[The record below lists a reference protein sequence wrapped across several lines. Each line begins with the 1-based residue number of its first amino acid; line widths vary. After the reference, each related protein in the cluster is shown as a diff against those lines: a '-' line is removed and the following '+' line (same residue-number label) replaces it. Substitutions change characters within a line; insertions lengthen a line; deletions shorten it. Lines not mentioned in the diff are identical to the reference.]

1 MRRILFLSGIDFKEK
16 SIQVIRKT
24 PEAYVKAGWLVDY
37 VVARDTAR
45 LGNYFYEREIN
56 PEGVNVIRS
65 YWPLENFRNKMQKG
79 FFYFFL
85 SKLSGLMV
93 VLKLFFDAKSL
104 LQSGRYD
111 VIYGYEVHG
120 VLAVGLLRAFNF
132 CDRSKV
138 VTRFQGSFLH
148 GYFQGKNTKKLITNF
163 DHIMA
168 MKVQSDAVIMT
179 NDGTQGD
186 KAFMHINPNGAGKM
200 QFWVNGVDRLNI
212 CEASVGEIR
221 EKHLLS
227 DKFILMTV
235 SRLEGWKRVER
246 SLFILNETVHGEGF
260 KDVLLVIVGDGSEL
274 NNLRNLSERLGLQD
288 YVRFVGAV
296 KQSEVVN
303 YLATAD
309 AFLSFYDTSNVG
321 NPLLEAIRA
330 NKIIFTLSNG
340 DTGNWIE
347 HTKNGFIYSPD
358 SDYFKDAARDIVLVA
373 TNKEIAGKLKAQ
385 VSLLENKKLWTWEE
399 RLDAEVDMVSK
410 L

>member
-1 MRRILFLSGIDFKEK
+1 MRRVLFLSGIDFKEK

-24 PEAYVKAGWLVDY
+24 PEAYVRAGWLVDY
-37 VVARDTAR
+37 VVARDGAR
-45 LGNYFYEREIN
+45 LGNYFYESEIN
-56 PEGVNVIRS
+56 PEGVNIIRS
-65 YWPLENFRNKMQKG
+65 YWPLEMFRNKLQKG
-79 FFYFFL
+79 FLYFFL
-85 SKLSGLMV
+85 SKVSGLMV
-93 VLKLFFDAKSL
+93 VLKLFFDAKRL
-104 LQSGRYD
+104 LQSNRYD

-120 VLAVGLLRAFNF
+120 VLAVGLLRAFNL

-148 GYFQGKNTKKLITNF
+148 GYLQGRNTKKLITNF
-163 DHIMA
+163 DHIIA
-168 MKVQSDAVIMT
+168 MKVQSDAIVMT

-186 KAFMHINPNGAGKM
+186 KAFASINPRGAEKM
-200 QFWVNGVDRLNI
+200 HFWVNGVDRLNV
-212 CEASVGEIR
+212 CEASVAIIR
-221 EKHLLS
+221 EKYFL
-227 DKFILMTV
+227 DGKFVLMNV

-246 SLFILNETVHGEGF
+246 SLFILNEIVHGEGF

-274 NNLRNLSERLGLQD
+274 NNLFNLSEKLGLQD

-309 AFLSFYDTSNVG
+309 AFLSFYDASNVG

-330 NKIIFTLSNG
+330 NKIIFTLANG

-347 HTKNGFIYSPD
+347 HTKNGFIYPPD
-358 SDYFKDAARDIVLVA
+358 SDYFKDVARDIVLVA
-373 TNKEIAGKLKAQ
+373 TNKAIASKVKAQ
-385 VSLLENKKLWTWEE
+385 VALLENKKLWTWEE
-399 RLDAEVDMVSK
+399 RLDAEVEMVSK